1 MLFMKKIILFLAAI
15 FSTTTFLIAQDNI
28 HSHKEKV
35 PGSDKKNIIKL
46 NLLALSLKNITVEYE
61 RKISKKTTLAL
72 SGRFMPKS
80 GLPFLSTFQSAIND
94 PITKVQVP
102 NFRTGNF
109 AIMPEIRF
117 YLGHKGAY
125 RGFYIAPFVSYAQYS
140 GNLPYVYADSG
151 SLKTIYLSGDLHAVT
166 GGLMFG
172 SQWKIKKSLYLDW
185 WILGP
190 HYGSSKGSIIGK
202 KSLSPSE
209 QSSLKSE
216 LDAVDIPILKTT
228 NSVDANGATVFF
240 KGPWGGIRAG
250 LCLGFRF

>member
-1 MLFMKKIILFLAAI
+1 MKKIILFLAAI
-15 FSTTTFLIAQDNI
+15 FSTTTFIIAQENN
-28 HSHKEKV
+28 HPTGEKV
-35 PGSDKKNIIKL
+35 PVSDKKNIIKL
-46 NLLALSLKNITVEYE
+46 NVLALGLKNITVEYE

-72 SGRFMPKS
+72 SGRVMPES
-80 GLPFLSTFQSAIND
+80 GLPFLGTFQSAIND
-94 PITKVQVP
+94 PITKLQAA

-109 AIMPEIRF
+109 AIMPQVRF

-140 GNLPYVYADSG
+140 GNLPYIYADNG
-151 SLKTIYLSGDLHAVT
+151 SQKTIYLSGDLHAIS

-185 WILGP
+185 WIFGP
-190 HYGSSKGSIIGK
+190 HYGSSKGSIVGK
-202 KSLSPSE
+202 KTLSPSE

-216 LDAVDIPILKTT
+216 LDAVDISFLTTT

-240 KGPWGGIRAG
+240 KGPWGGVRAG